1 MEDLANMA
9 LALALTR
16 TMLSLPYRADAAE
29 DLDRAVRVAIRAS
42 LVPRPRFSQQRMDY
56 ITAT

>member
-16 TMLSLPYRADAAE
+16 MMLSLPYRADAAE
-29 DLDRAVRVAIRAS
+29 DLERAVRVATDTCSESVKTLNGFVSPTPVR
-42 LVPRPRFSQQRMDY
+42 
-56 ITAT
+56 

>member
-16 TMLSLPYRADAAE
+16 TMLSLPYRDDAAE
-29 DLDRAVRVAIRAS
+29 DLERVIIIIAINS
-42 LVPRPRFSQQRMDY
+42 NCKLSTL
-56 ITAT
+56 I

>member
-1 MEDLANMA
+1 MDDLANMA

-29 DLDRAVRVAIRAS
+29 DLERAVRVAYDTRNNNNN
-42 LVPRPRFSQQRMDY
+42 QY
-56 ITAT
+56 II